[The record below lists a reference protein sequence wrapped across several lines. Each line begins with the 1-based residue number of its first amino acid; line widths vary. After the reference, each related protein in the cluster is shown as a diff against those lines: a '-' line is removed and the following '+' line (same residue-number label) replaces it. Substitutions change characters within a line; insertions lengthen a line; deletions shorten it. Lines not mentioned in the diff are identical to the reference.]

1 MFYEK
6 KQIVSVLRLSKR
18 LNLYLYNTFFYNLR
32 TLTFRIL
39 QINTELTKRTIKILS
54 RKNMN
59 IKSERL
65 KKLETELHDLDQ
77 WLKLGLVPKKDL
89 EKHKE
94 EMRILNEKIH
104 EEKERLRFLKES
116 GDSEEYVA
124 PKRLPH
130 GRPAFQETASLPD
143 IDMGDEG
150 LTDAGLDME
159 TDSYELETSAG
170 EEGDE
175 EGLEEDGLEE
185 EEEEDPFSDRNR
197 WRRGILE
204 DPDADDW

>member
-1 MFYEK
+1 
-6 KQIVSVLRLSKR
+6 
-18 LNLYLYNTFFYNLR
+18 
-32 TLTFRIL
+32 
-39 QINTELTKRTIKILS
+39 
-54 RKNMN
+54 MN

-65 KKLETELHDLDQ
+65 KKLEGELADLEQ

-94 EMRILNEKIH
+94 EMGTLKEKID

-116 GDSEEYVA
+116 GELEEYVP
-124 PKRLPH
+124 PKRA
-130 GRPAFQETASLPD
+130 GRQAFQEPQSMPD
-143 IDMGDEG
+143 MDMIGDEG

-159 TDSYELETSAG
+159 TESFDVETTT
-170 EEGDE
+170 GDE
-175 EGLEEDGLEE
+175 GGSEEDDEFPQEE

-204 DPDADDW
+204 DPDASDW